1 MAKDFLS
8 SQIRTNQIIASR
20 SLGTLPSIM
29 FISSSIANG
38 TGGITG
44 PTLGAGADVFLF
56 VSGSRAGGATSLFGG
71 NLKTSGSLTVNDDA
85 LVIGDFQT
93 NGNARIGNGVLDFH
107 QVTGTLDT
115 LGIGRFYLGLSGS
128 LQRTADG
135 LSYLVAGSNITIT
148 TASNGQ
154 VTINST
160 AAAGPGNWNELSPAP
175 RLNTTASVS
184 FAGSLGSSFAAQSA
198 GSDVFMFVSG
208 SSNSRVAL
216 FGGDLIT
223 SGNLEVKKS
232 NGDFSFVVTPVGVL
246 SSSNNIFGG
255 GNLTVSGSLTA
266 TGGLLNLSVVPTLA
280 TIEQTSVGNLEIRN
294 KNPGGAFVSS
304 VRTSAGNTVN
314 FLSTTPNAAA
324 TETTISI
331 LQGVYSGAANPL
343 TSKDTNFFVGGVR
356 GSKDGSSKG
365 TAVFAGD
372 LVTSGSVYVGSGS
385 ADFLVVNAS
394 LKSDIIP
401 DGDRTRN
408 LGSPTKRFANVYTGD
423 LHLRNDR
430 GDWTILE
437 EEDFLCVINNKSGK
451 KFKMVLQPLD

>member
-1 MAKDFLS
+1 
-8 SQIRTNQIIASR
+8 
-20 SLGTLPSIM
+20 M

-56 VSGSRAGGATSLFGG
+56 VSGSRSGGATSLFGG
-71 NLKTSGSLTVNDDA
+71 NLKTSGSLTVNDDVLIA
-85 LVIGDFQT
+85 GDFQL
-93 NGNARIGNGVLDFH
+93 NGNSKIGNGLLDLH

-115 LGIGRFYLGLSGS
+115 LGIGKFSLGLSGS
-128 LQRTADG
+128 LQRTTAG
-135 LSYLVAGSNITIT
+135 LSYLVAGSNITIS

-208 SSNSRVAL
+208 SSSSTVAL

-223 SGNLEVKKS
+223 SGSLKVKKT
-232 NGDFSFVVTPVGVL
+232 NGDVAIVMNPIGVI
-246 SSSNNIFGG
+246 SASNNIFGG
-255 GNLTVSGSLTA
+255 GGLEVSGSVTS
-266 TGGLLNLSVVPTLA
+266 TVGLLNLSVAPTLA
-280 TIEQTSVGNLEIRN
+280 TVEQTSAGNLEVRN
-294 KNPGGAFVSS
+294 KNPGGTFVSS
-304 VRTSAGNTVN
+304 IRTSAGNTVN
-314 FLSTTPNAAA
+314 FLSITPGSAA
-324 TETTISI
+324 TETTISM
-331 LQGVYSGAANPL
+331 LQGVYSGAANPV

-356 GSKDGSSKG
+356 GSKDGSAKG

-385 ADFLVVNAS
+385 SDYLVVNAS

-408 LGSPTKRFANVYTGD
+408 LGSTTKRFANVYTGD